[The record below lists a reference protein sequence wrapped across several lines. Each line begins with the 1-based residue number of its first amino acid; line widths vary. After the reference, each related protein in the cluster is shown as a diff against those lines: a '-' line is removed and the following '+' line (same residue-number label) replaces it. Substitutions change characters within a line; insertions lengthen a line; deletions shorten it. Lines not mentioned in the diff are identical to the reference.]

1 MVSMYIN
8 KAVRR
13 MGWRFQQ
20 AAKTRDKSFKI
31 NQNDIDALQSIADYV
46 ERTQKEQFQNN
57 ELFAKMYIL
66 CYMRILEKDN
76 TTVFETFARRKLY
89 GLLKLP
95 ISSMIEKFTEF
106 LNEQEVLNLFEEL
119 KIKPLHPSILTEK
132 EKAND
137 LERLLKALETPENL
151 QRFNRENWDYETVKN
166 CLEIEVNQAI
176 NFMNNY
182 SITK

>member
-1 MVSMYIN
+1 MYIT
-8 KAVRR
+8 KAVKRL
-13 MGWRFQQ
+13 GWRFQK
-20 AAKTRDKSFKI
+20 ASTESNNTFRL
-31 NQNDIDALQSIADYV
+31 NQNDIVALESISRYV
-46 ERTQKEQFQNN
+46 EQTQKKQFENN
-57 ELFAKMYIL
+57 VLFAKMYIL

-106 LNEQEVLNLFEEL
+106 LNEQQVLSLFEEL
-119 KIKPLHPSILTEK
+119 NIKPLHPSILTEK

-137 LERLLKALETPENL
+137 LERLLEALETPENL
-151 QRFNRENWDYETVKN
+151 KRFNRESWDYETVKN
-166 CLEIEVNQAI
+166 CLELEVNQAI

-182 SITK
+182 SKTK